1 MVVLGETGRNF
12 GAGMTGGQA
21 FIYDVNEN
29 FERRYNPELIALTRL
44 RGAGELALKSLI
56 VEHFEK
62 SGSQMAKTLLETWE
76 TARHFFWHVLP
87 KENVV
92 QIEAAT
98 EGSAESED
106 EEETAKV

>member
-1 MVVLGETGRNF
+1 MRWKLGWARASGEPQETG
-12 GAGMTGGQA
+12 T
-21 FIYDVNEN
+21 ELK
-29 FERRYNPELIALTRL
+29 RRRRHCDSETAQL